1 MMAGEITFI
10 DEPDYAEPT
19 MREIIDDGGCVW
31 PPPGT
36 DVEEIDRLMR
46 KADEEWAISEVPD
59 GRGADQSG

>member
-1 MMAGEITFI
+1 MATIEYAN
-10 DEPDYAEPT
+10 EPDINPKLDPQAMIE
-19 MREIIDDGGCVW
+19 EGWCVW

-36 DVEEIDRLMR
+36 DVEEKDRLLR